1 MQFSK
6 RLVALGATTA
16 IIISACSGS
25 SATPSPTAAP
35 SSAAPTAAPSSAAP
49 AASASASAAP
59 SASAAAP
66 SASAVQAN
74 LKIGVVT
81 DIGTLNDKGYNE
93 YTFKG
98 AQDGA
103 AAIGSAAPQSIVP
116 KDASEYAADIKQFV
130 DQNYD
135 VIVTV
140 GFNLTND
147 TVAAAKANPKIHFVG
162 VDQSPVCVDPTG
174 KPDPT
179 FACKGDAKT
188 VLPNYTSLYFAE
200 DQAGYL
206 AGIVAAYA
214 SKNNVIG
221 AIGGTTLC
229 APCVR
234 YIQGYDMG
242 AKSVKSTITVKAAYV
257 TNDFSAAAF
266 NDPAGGKAFAST
278 FISTNKPDVLFQVAG
293 KTGNGVLEAACKA
306 GIYGIGVDVD
316 QWTSLNAANDPTY
329 GCIITSAEKHVESA
343 TSQAIQEIAA
353 GTLQAGDVLNNAA
366 NDGIGASDFHDK
378 ASMFGPEVTQ
388 ALSTALAA
396 MKAGTLQTCPAG
408 SACGNPKAPLP

>member
-1 MQFSK
+1 MAES
-6 RLVALGATTA
+6 
-16 IIISACSGS
+16 
-25 SATPSPTAAP
+25 AAP
-35 SSAAPTAAPSSAAP
+35 SSAAPSVAPSP
-49 AASASASAAP
+49 
-59 SASAAAP
+59 
-66 SASAVQAN
+66 SAVQAN

-98 AQDGA
+98 AADGA

-130 DQNYD
+130 DQKYD

-147 TVAAAKANPKIHFVG
+147 TVAAAKANPSIHFVG
-162 VDQSPVCVDPTG
+162 VDQSPVCVDAQG
-174 KPDPT
+174 NPDTT
-179 FACKGDAKT
+179 FKCAGDAKT
-188 VLPNYTSLYFAE
+188 LLPNYTSLYFAE

-214 SKNNVIG
+214 SKNGSIG

-242 AKSVKSTITVKAAYV
+242 AKSVKSDIKVTAAYV

-266 NDPAGGKAFAST
+266 NDPAGGKAFANT

-293 KTGNGVLEAACKA
+293 KTGNGVLEAACQK

-316 QWTSLNAANDPTY
+316 QWVSLNAASDPTY

-353 GTLQAGDVLNNAA
+353 GTLAAGDVLNNAA

-388 ALSTALAA
+388 ALNTALAG
-396 MKAGTLQTCPAG
+396 MKAGTLQTCPAAP
-408 SACGNPKAPLP
+408 ACGDAKAPLP

>member
-1 MQFSK
+1 MRSSIRGAAAFAA
-6 RLVALGATTA
+6 LALAVA
-16 IIISACSGS
+16 ACSS
-25 SATPSPTAAP
+25 SATPSPSAAPTEAPSAAP
-35 SSAAPTAAPSSAAP
+35 SSAAPSSAAPSSAAP
-49 AASASASAAP
+49 SSD
-59 SASAAAP
+59 
-66 SASAVQAN
+66 

-98 AQDGA
+98 AEDGA
-103 AAIGSAAPQSIVP
+103 TAIGAPAPQSIVP
-116 KDASEYAADIKQFV
+116 KDASEYAADIQQFV
-130 DQNYD
+130 DQNYNI
-135 VIVTV
+135 IVTV

-147 TVAAAKANPKIHFVG
+147 TVAAAKANPTIHFVG
-162 VDQSPVCVDPTG
+162 VDQSPVCVDEQG
-174 KPDPT
+174 NPDTT
-179 FACKGDAKT
+179 FTCAGDAKT

-214 SKNNVIG
+214 SQNNTIG

-242 AKSVKSTITVKAAYV
+242 AKSIKPDITVKAAYV

-293 KTGNGVLEAACKA
+293 KTGNGVLEAACQQ

-316 QWTSLNAANDPTY
+316 QYVSLNAANDPTY

-343 TSQAIQEIAA
+343 TKQAIEGINA
-353 GTLQAGDVLNNAA
+353 GNLAAGDVLFDAS

-378 ASMFGPEVTQ
+378 ASMFGPEVTTALDT
-388 ALSTALAA
+388 ALSA
-396 MKAGTLQTCPAG
+396 MKAGTLKTCPDTG
-408 SACGNPKAPLP
+408 CGDASVPLP

>member
-1 MQFSK
+1 MRSPF
-6 RLVALGATTA
+6 RGAAALAALALAVG
-16 IIISACSGS
+16 ACSS
-25 SATPSPTAAP
+25 AATP
-35 SSAAPTAAPSSAAP
+35 APTAAPTPPPATAP
-49 AASASASAAP
+49 PTEAMSPSPSEASMAP
-59 SASAAAP
+59 HSD
-66 SASAVQAN
+66 

-98 AQDGA
+98 AADGA
-103 AAIGSAAPQSIVP
+103 TAIGAAEPQSIVP

-130 DQNYD
+130 DQSYNI
-135 VIVTV
+135 IVTV

-147 TVAAAKANPKIHFVG
+147 TVAAAKANPSINFVG
-162 VDQSPVCVDPTG
+162 VDQSPVCVDEQG
-174 KPDPT
+174 NPDTT
-179 FACKGDAKT
+179 FTCAGDAKT

-214 SKNNVIG
+214 SQNNTIG

-242 AKSVKSTITVKAAYV
+242 AKSVKPDITVKAAYV

-266 NDPAGGKAFAST
+266 NDPAGGKAFALT

-293 KTGNGVLEAACKA
+293 KTGNGVLEAACQQ
-306 GIYGIGVDVD
+306 GIDGIGVDVD
-316 QWTSLNAANDPTY
+316 QYVSLNAANDPTY

-343 TSQAIQEIAA
+343 TSQAIEGIAA
-353 GTLQAGDVLNNAA
+353 GNLAAGDVLFDAS

-378 ASMFGPEVTQ
+378 ASMFGPEVTT
-388 ALSTALAA
+388 ALDTALAG
-396 MKAGTLQTCPAG
+396 MKAGTLQTCPATG
-408 SACGNPKAPLP
+408 CGDASVDLP